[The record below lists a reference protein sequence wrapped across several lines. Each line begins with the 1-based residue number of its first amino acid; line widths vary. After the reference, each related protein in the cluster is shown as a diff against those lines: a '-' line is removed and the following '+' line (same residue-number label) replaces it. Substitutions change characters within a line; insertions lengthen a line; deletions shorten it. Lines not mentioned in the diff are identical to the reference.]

1 MKLSFEEI
9 IPYRNGKAGLI
20 TGLCEQIGLDK
31 IFDAFLTAH
40 TGRPPEISYGH
51 LAEMMLVTMADEHH
65 PLYRMHDYLENVDL
79 DSLLGTPIDRNKLND
94 DRFGGFL
101 DLLQEA
107 GGADILSAIAVQAFK
122 HYGIRLSS
130 VNFDTT
136 SKVMWGQYESEEGTI
151 GAVDIT
157 FGYSKQHRPDKK
169 QIMFGMGVTQGIC
182 VDGQVFSGNL
192 SDKTY
197 NVDNLDR
204 ASSMKELFESDG
216 EPFFYIAD
224 SAAFTREFLE
234 KAKRL
239 KIEIITRMPDNVI
252 ECRKAI
258 EKALDQLETL
268 PIYHHETQT
277 RPSVYRVLSDAC
289 IYHDV
294 PMNMAVCYSE
304 KLEET
309 KKSTVGKR
317 VLKERDAIDK
327 VIKRLSKRTFACL
340 EDAQIE
346 IETQSKA
353 DLAKLK
359 YHSTTLQIVEEA
371 IKRPGRP
378 SKTPEN
384 DLSKTIFSLDI
395 SVNQDAERI
404 QRCIQRECIFV
415 VVSTDQTIT
424 GEAILREYK
433 TQGGVERKFQ
443 FLKSPQFVNAL
454 YVDSP
459 RRVEALGYLMLILM
473 LVLSI
478 AEHVVRR
485 EMKKESAT
493 ILGPGDKKLTR
504 PSLIAIFRIFFS
516 VKTAAIR
523 MDGKLHRGF
532 NEPLRP
538 NVKAVMRYLGI
549 PEDIFIR
556 G

>member
-1 MKLSFEEI
+1 MGLSFEQI
-9 IPYRNGKAGLI
+9 IPYYSGKAGLI
-20 TGLCEQIGLDK
+20 IGICEQIGLGK
-31 IFDAFLTAH
+31 IFDEHLTSH
-40 TGRPPEISYGH
+40 NGRPTDIQYGH
-51 LAEMMLVTMADEHH
+51 LAQMMLVTMADEHH
-65 PLYRMHDYLENVDL
+65 PLYRIRDYFERIDL
-79 DSLLGTPIDRNKLND
+79 DSLFNCSIDRNKLND

-101 DLLQEA
+101 DLMQQA
-107 GGADILSAIAVQAFK
+107 GGANLLSAIAVQAFK
-122 HYGIRLSS
+122 HYGIRLGS

-136 SKVMWGQYESEEGTI
+136 SKVMWGQYATEEGTV

-169 QIMFGMGVTQGIC
+169 QIMYGMGVTQGIC
-182 VDGQVFSGNL
+182 IDGQVFSGNL
-192 SDKTY
+192 SDKAY

-204 ASSMKELFESDG
+204 AAHLRDQFESDG
-216 EPFFYIAD
+216 TPFFYIAD

-239 KIEIITRMPDNVI
+239 QIEIITRMPDNVL
-252 ECRKAI
+252 ECRRAV
-258 EKALDQLETL
+258 EKALDQLDTL
-268 PIYHHETQT
+268 PVYKYETAT
-277 RPSVYRVLSDAC
+277 EPSVYRIMSESCV
-289 IYHDV
+289 YHDV
-294 PMNMAVCYSE
+294 PMKMAVCYSE
-304 KLEET
+304 KLEAS
-309 KKSTVGKR
+309 KRKTVEKR
-317 VLKERDAIDK
+317 IAKEREALETL
-327 VIKRLSKRTFACL
+327 VKRLGKRTFACR

-346 IETQSKA
+346 IETLMKSEISKI
-353 DLAKLK
+353 K
-359 YHSTTLQIVEEA
+359 YHDIGLEITEEI

-378 SKTPEN
+378 SKNPDANPTR
-384 DLSKTIFSLDI
+384 SIFSVIVSIREDK
-395 SVNQDAERI
+395 QKI
-404 QRCIQRECIFV
+404 QRCINKECIFV
-415 VVSTDQTIT
+415 VVSTDQSLS

-493 ILGPGDKKLTR
+493 IMGPGDKKLTR
-504 PSLIAIFRIFFS
+504 PSLMAIFRIFFS
-516 VKTAAIR
+516 VKTSAIR
-523 MDGKLHRGF
+523 VNGTLHRGF